1 MSTEAAKPP
10 SSPGIGEGGGTT
22 QVGAAPGPSSVAVPR
37 LSGQQL
43 GEWRRGGGAWRCPQ
57 GTRSPAMLGW
67 TLQIALSP

>member
-1 MSTEAAKPP
+1 MSTKAAKPP
-10 SSPGIGEGGGTT
+10 SSPGIGEGGTT
-22 QVGAAPGPSSVAVPR
+22 QVGAAPGLSSVAITR